1 MSMDRR
7 RKMVE
12 PDNPDLSITAQCRL
26 LSLSRSGYY
35 YVPAPENGA
44 TLALMGAIDQM
55 FMDCL

>member
-1 MSMDRR
+1 
-7 RKMVE
+7 MVE